1 MGRVRANERGLCLS
15 MPGPETAFGMK
26 GEICPYLNTDS
37 YAMKPVMIYKVMM
50 NIQRVR
56 GEFS

>member
-1 MGRVRANERGLCLS
+1 